1 VNILITTGI
10 YPPDVGGPA
19 RFVPLIADKLSIKNN
34 VNVLT
39 LSENLGSS
47 EKVNYKVTRII
58 RKQNKI
64 IRFLKSILL
73 IIKIGKG
80 SDIIFINGLWLEAYI
95 ANLFIRKNTIRKIV
109 GDPVWEK
116 YYSQYKIDDEFD
128 EFQDKKYNLKI
139 ELYKFVRNLSIK
151 SIDTIVVPSNHLLK
165 FIKNIGFSGNLI
177 KINNG
182 TKKSKSS
189 EKNFDKNIFLI
200 VSRLVRQ
207 KNIDLVINSLDY
219 LSRNNSFKFHLNII
233 GDGPEYEKI
242 KNLIENLN
250 LGDSI
255 NLIGAK
261 FGPELDEYYK
271 SSNYLLQLSS
281 YEGMP
286 HSILEAMNYG
296 LIVITSNFGGNNEL
310 IGNNDLGYIVENL
323 EIEQIVKSIN
333 TSVNSSNN
341 QTMSSKGKNLVNEE
355 YNIELT
361 TQEYVE
367 IISNN
372 E

>member
-1 VNILITTGI
+1 MNILITTGI

-47 EKVNYKVTRII
+47 EKVNYEVTRII

-73 IIKIGKG
+73 IIKVGKG

-128 EFQDKKYNLKI
+128 EFQDKKYKLKI
-139 ELYKFVRNLSIK
+139 ELYKFLRNLSIN
-151 SIDTIVVPSNHLLK
+151 SIDTIVVPSKHLLK

-177 KINNG
+177 QINNG

-189 EKNFDKNIFLI
+189 EKKFDKNIFLI

-261 FGPELDEYYK
+261 FGSELEEYYK

-333 TSVNSSNN
+333 ISVNSSNN